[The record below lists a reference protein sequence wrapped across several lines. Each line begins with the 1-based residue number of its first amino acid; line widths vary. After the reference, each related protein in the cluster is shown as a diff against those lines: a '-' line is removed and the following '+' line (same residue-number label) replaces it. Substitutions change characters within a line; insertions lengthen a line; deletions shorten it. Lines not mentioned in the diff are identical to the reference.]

1 MCRGMGEG
9 VKYIE
14 LLEEGGGSKV
24 GRARVV
30 TPKLEKVVIG
40 VDDTDIK
47 DAGATWTMAH
57 NLGVELK
64 NEGFEVIGVFLLA
77 VIEKTCH
84 HHLFFL

>member
-14 LLEEGGGSKV
+14 LLKEGGGSKV

-40 VDDTDIK
+40 VDDTDVK

-64 NEGFEVIGVFLLA
+64 NEGFEYLDHVINLCS
-77 VIEKTCH
+77 T
-84 HHLFFL
+84 